1 MILRPPRSTRTDTLF
16 PYTTLFRSDRRGEFV
31 AGNLLGVAQGVA
43 GALADQAGRAQR
55 RQVIGAQSLGLAGGM
70 EGIAE
75 AGEADDARPAFPG
88 LVGDQAG
95 HASAHRLAADH
106 QGPRLQ
112 RGAGPLPGL
121 TQQDRKSTR
130 RTPV

>member
-95 HASAHRLAADH
+95 HASATRLAADP
-106 QGPRLQ
+106 QAIGRESFRARLC
-112 RGAGPLPGL
+112 P
-121 TQQDRKSTR
+121 S
-130 RTPV
+130 V

>member
-55 RQVIGAQSLGLAGGM
+55 RQVIGAQSLGLAGGL

-75 AGEADDARPAFPG
+75 AGEDDRSEESR
-88 LVGDQAG
+88 VG
-95 HASAHRLAADH
+95 
-106 QGPRLQ
+106 
-112 RGAGPLPGL
+112 
-121 TQQDRKSTR
+121 KECVSTCR
-130 RTPV
+130 SRWSPYN